1 MTQNA
6 IVTRSTGPSRR
17 RVLRRRIGRTG
28 WVVMTVLCFATLAL
42 VAPYL
47 QFNPTSYFEEQR
59 PVYLRRE
66 VTLGLHICGS
76 MVALAIAP
84 FQLLPRLRRR
94 RARVHRVLGFT
105 YLTAATVGGLAGLGM
120 ATTAYTGTVAS
131 LGFAAMAISWLAC
144 TWVGFR
150 LIMRGRI
157 ADHRRWMIRSIS
169 LVLGGV
175 TLRLILGTYSAVEN
189 SIHSWLPFSTIYA
202 ATAWLC
208 WVPNL
213 LIALR
218 ITRTSA
224 QVPRSRPSES
234 SEGRWARAR
243 AARR

>member
-1 MTQNA
+1 
-6 IVTRSTGPSRR
+6 
-17 RVLRRRIGRTG
+17 
-28 WVVMTVLCFATLAL
+28 
-42 VAPYL
+42 
-47 QFNPTSYFEEQR
+47 
-59 PVYLRRE
+59 
-66 VTLGLHICGS
+66 
-76 MVALAIAP
+76 
-84 FQLLPRLRRR
+84 
-94 RARVHRVLGFT
+94 
-105 YLTAATVGGLAGLGM
+105 
-120 ATTAYTGTVAS
+120 
-131 LGFAAMAISWLAC
+131 MAISWLAC

-224 QVPRSRPSES
+224 QAPRSRPSES